1 MKKKLLI
8 FPFAYCNREIVMYRK
23 YMEEYTLVAAVVQ
36 NKAELD
42 QVIEKSKKFENILIT
57 EKFEDTLSICDA
69 VLFLESDN
77 MSISASIYKNYIRK
91 AECSGKEVL
100 FSNKCLKSLDVSVV
114 MESILYQKGDSDRFQ
129 LPENTYIKYI
139 DIPVIGVMGLG
150 NFCNKF
156 CTEIEIS
163 SFFRGKG
170 YRVIH
175 FGSKDFNGV
184 IGEKRYPA
192 FLFNQGYSVTQRI
205 LQWNQYLFELCERE
219 KPDLLILGMP
229 GAIMPLNNKI
239 LNEFGEIPFIIS
251 NGIRI
256 DVGVLCSY
264 FYEKVDQKY
273 LSEYKNYCKYK
284 LNCDVKWICV
294 SNSSCRFNP
303 DSEESVLEYL
313 HYEPEIADKMVV
325 EAGSGEKINLFNVLN
340 ESKREEM
347 LQQLYNELTE
357 NVSAF

>member
-8 FPFAYCNREIVMYRK
+8 FPFTYCNREIVMYRK

-36 NKAELD
+36 NKAELE
-42 QVIEKSKKFENILIT
+42 QIAEKSEKFEDILIT
-57 EKFEDTLSICDA
+57 EKFEDALSVCDA
-69 VLFLESDN
+69 VLFLENNN
-77 MSISASIYKNYIRK
+77 MNASIYKNYMQK
-91 AECSGKEVL
+91 VEDSNKEVF
-100 FSNKCLKSLDVSVV
+100 FSNKCLKILDVSATGEN
-114 MESILYQKGDSDRFQ
+114 MLSQKREQDRLQ

-139 DIPVIGVMGLG
+139 DIPVVGVMGLG
-150 NFCNKF
+150 DFCNKF

-163 SFFRGKG
+163 YFFRKKG
-170 YRVIH
+170 YKVIH
-175 FGSKDFNGV
+175 FGSKDFNGT
-184 IGEKRYPA
+184 IGEKIYPD

-205 LQWNQYLFELCERE
+205 LKWNQYLFELCERE
-219 KPDLLILGMP
+219 KPDLLILGLP
-229 GAIMPLNNKI
+229 GAIMPMNNKI

-264 FYEKVDQKY
+264 FHEKVDQKY
-273 LSEYKNYCKYK
+273 LFEYKNYCKYK

-313 HYEPEIADKMVV
+313 HYEPERADEMVV
-325 EAGSGEKINLFNVLN
+325 EAGSGEKIILFNVLN